1 MRSSVRYG
9 RVDSMETMLA
19 FLEKIGNYLMLVRL
33 TDILDVA
40 IIAFLVYKLL
50 DLVKSTRAENILKGV
65 VMFLL
70 ALWLAEIFHL
80 NGIAYILGNMV
91 QVGIL
96 ALIILFQPEIR
107 QILEKLG
114 SKNIRLLRAFT
125 PAQQQSEVEKAI
137 DQTVIA
143 CKEMSQSKTGVL
155 IVFERHILLDDM
167 VRSGTTL
174 DAAVSSELLKNIFFV
189 KAPMHD
195 GAVIIRH
202 GRILGA
208 GCMLPLSKNVNLS
221 RDLGMRH
228 RAGIGMSENSDAV
241 VVIVSEETGSISV
254 AIGGMLKRHLMPET
268 LSKLLRNELMPQP
281 EELEDKP
288 RRSLADLLGL
298 RRKEGDKV
306 LQVIASI
313 LVAVAIW
320 VYVDVEKAP
329 ERTKTIRDIPVEFSG
344 ESTTLADKNLML
356 LSGYDTT
363 VDLTIKGTKRE
374 LVKINKDNVRLVA
387 STSSIDSVGVHTLR
401 WDVVYPDGV
410 QSSALSV
417 DWASK
422 YKVTVT
428 VGELYTKEV
437 PVNCVVTGTVADGY
451 FTGET
456 VLDPTTLVL
465 RGQRDD
471 LLNVAYAKLTVDI
484 SDATRSVI
492 QTESVQLYDNDDNP
506 VDNSNIRTNASLIQ
520 AKVPVL
526 TTKEVSLAVEL
537 SGVPGSAGQSIKT
550 TITPSSVRLIGE
562 ADVLENIDE
571 IVLATLYIED
581 LDIWQQNSYVVTAPD
596 GTWLA
601 NSNEVATVEITMEG
615 IEEKTVT
622 VDTFS
627 YTNVPSGLYAEVQDT
642 LDVRLWGLSEELAEL
657 KADAITATVDL
668 SSVTET
674 GSCRV
679 PVTVTVSGYRDV
691 AVKGSYEVTVYVTD
705 TQPEPEPEPDGGLT
719 SHGNNGS
726 GNEN

>member
-1 MRSSVRYG
+1 
-9 RVDSMETMLA
+9 MEQKN
-19 FLEKIGNYLMLVRL
+19 EK
-33 TDILDVA
+33 
-40 IIAFLVYKLL
+40 
-50 DLVKSTRAENILKGV
+50 
-65 VMFLL
+65 
-70 ALWLAEIFHL
+70 
-80 NGIAYILGNMV
+80 
-91 QVGIL
+91 
-96 ALIILFQPEIR
+96 
-107 QILEKLG
+107 
-114 SKNIRLLRAFT
+114 
-125 PAQQQSEVEKAI
+125 
-137 DQTVIA
+137 
-143 CKEMSQSKTGVL
+143 
-155 IVFERHILLDDM
+155 
-167 VRSGTTL
+167 SG
-174 DAAVSSELLKNIFFV
+174 F
-189 KAPMHD
+189 
-195 GAVIIRH
+195 
-202 GRILGA
+202 
-208 GCMLPLSKNVNLS
+208 S
-221 RDLGMRH
+221 R
-228 RAGIGMSENSDAV
+228 N
-241 VVIVSEETGSISV
+241 
-254 AIGGMLKRHLMPET
+254 
-268 LSKLLRNELMPQP
+268 
-281 EELEDKP
+281 
-288 RRSLADLLGL
+288 
-298 RRKEGDKV
+298 KV

-562 ADVLENIDE
+562 ADVLENINE

-642 LDVRLWGLSEELAEL
+642 LDVRLWGLSGELAEL
-657 KADAITATVDL
+657 EADAITATADL

>member
-1 MRSSVRYG
+1 
-9 RVDSMETMLA
+9 MEQKN
-19 FLEKIGNYLMLVRL
+19 EK
-33 TDILDVA
+33 
-40 IIAFLVYKLL
+40 
-50 DLVKSTRAENILKGV
+50 SGV
-65 VMFLL
+65 
-70 ALWLAEIFHL
+70 
-80 NGIAYILGNMV
+80 
-91 QVGIL
+91 
-96 ALIILFQPEIR
+96 
-107 QILEKLG
+107 
-114 SKNIRLLRAFT
+114 
-125 PAQQQSEVEKAI
+125 
-137 DQTVIA
+137 
-143 CKEMSQSKTGVL
+143 
-155 IVFERHILLDDM
+155 
-167 VRSGTTL
+167 
-174 DAAVSSELLKNIFFV
+174 
-189 KAPMHD
+189 
-195 GAVIIRH
+195 
-202 GRILGA
+202 
-208 GCMLPLSKNVNLS
+208 S
-221 RDLGMRH
+221 R
-228 RAGIGMSENSDAV
+228 N
-241 VVIVSEETGSISV
+241 
-254 AIGGMLKRHLMPET
+254 
-268 LSKLLRNELMPQP
+268 
-281 EELEDKP
+281 
-288 RRSLADLLGL
+288 
-298 RRKEGDKV
+298 KV

-492 QTESVQLYDNDDNP
+492 RTESVQLYDNDDNP

-627 YTNVPSGLYAEVQDT
+627 YTNVPSGLYAEVMDT

>member
-1 MRSSVRYG
+1 M
-9 RVDSMETMLA
+9 
-19 FLEKIGNYLMLVRL
+19 
-33 TDILDVA
+33 
-40 IIAFLVYKLL
+40 
-50 DLVKSTRAENILKGV
+50 
-65 VMFLL
+65 
-70 ALWLAEIFHL
+70 
-80 NGIAYILGNMV
+80 
-91 QVGIL
+91 
-96 ALIILFQPEIR
+96 
-107 QILEKLG
+107 
-114 SKNIRLLRAFT
+114 
-125 PAQQQSEVEKAI
+125 
-137 DQTVIA
+137 
-143 CKEMSQSKTGVL
+143 
-155 IVFERHILLDDM
+155 
-167 VRSGTTL
+167 
-174 DAAVSSELLKNIFFV
+174 
-189 KAPMHD
+189 
-195 GAVIIRH
+195 
-202 GRILGA
+202 
-208 GCMLPLSKNVNLS
+208 
-221 RDLGMRH
+221 
-228 RAGIGMSENSDAV
+228 
-241 VVIVSEETGSISV
+241 
-254 AIGGMLKRHLMPET
+254 
-268 LSKLLRNELMPQP
+268 
-281 EELEDKP
+281 
-288 RRSLADLLGL
+288 
-298 RRKEGDKV
+298 
-306 LQVIASI
+306 
-313 LVAVAIW
+313 
-320 VYVDVEKAP
+320 
-329 ERTKTIRDIPVEFSG
+329 
-344 ESTTLADKNLML
+344 
-356 LSGYDTT
+356 
-363 VDLTIKGTKRE
+363 
-374 LVKINKDNVRLVA
+374 
-387 STSSIDSVGVHTLR
+387 
-401 WDVVYPDGV
+401 
-410 QSSALSV
+410 

-627 YTNVPSGLYAEVQDT
+627 YTNVPSGLYAEVLDT

>member
-1 MRSSVRYG
+1 
-9 RVDSMETMLA
+9 MEQKN
-19 FLEKIGNYLMLVRL
+19 EK
-33 TDILDVA
+33 
-40 IIAFLVYKLL
+40 
-50 DLVKSTRAENILKGV
+50 
-65 VMFLL
+65 
-70 ALWLAEIFHL
+70 
-80 NGIAYILGNMV
+80 
-91 QVGIL
+91 
-96 ALIILFQPEIR
+96 
-107 QILEKLG
+107 
-114 SKNIRLLRAFT
+114 
-125 PAQQQSEVEKAI
+125 
-137 DQTVIA
+137 
-143 CKEMSQSKTGVL
+143 
-155 IVFERHILLDDM
+155 
-167 VRSGTTL
+167 SG
-174 DAAVSSELLKNIFFV
+174 F
-189 KAPMHD
+189 
-195 GAVIIRH
+195 
-202 GRILGA
+202 
-208 GCMLPLSKNVNLS
+208 S
-221 RDLGMRH
+221 R
-228 RAGIGMSENSDAV
+228 N
-241 VVIVSEETGSISV
+241 
-254 AIGGMLKRHLMPET
+254 
-268 LSKLLRNELMPQP
+268 
-281 EELEDKP
+281 
-288 RRSLADLLGL
+288 
-298 RRKEGDKV
+298 KV

-562 ADVLENIDE
+562 ADVLESINE

-627 YTNVPSGLYAEVQDT
+627 YTNVPSGLYAEVLDT

-657 KADAITATVDL
+657 EADAITATADL

-679 PVTVTVSGYRDV
+679 PVTVTISGYRDV
-691 AVKGSYEVTVYVTD
+691 AVKGSYEVMVYVTD

>member
-1 MRSSVRYG
+1 
-9 RVDSMETMLA
+9 MEQKN
-19 FLEKIGNYLMLVRL
+19 EK
-33 TDILDVA
+33 
-40 IIAFLVYKLL
+40 
-50 DLVKSTRAENILKGV
+50 SGV
-65 VMFLL
+65 
-70 ALWLAEIFHL
+70 
-80 NGIAYILGNMV
+80 
-91 QVGIL
+91 
-96 ALIILFQPEIR
+96 
-107 QILEKLG
+107 
-114 SKNIRLLRAFT
+114 
-125 PAQQQSEVEKAI
+125 
-137 DQTVIA
+137 
-143 CKEMSQSKTGVL
+143 
-155 IVFERHILLDDM
+155 
-167 VRSGTTL
+167 
-174 DAAVSSELLKNIFFV
+174 
-189 KAPMHD
+189 
-195 GAVIIRH
+195 
-202 GRILGA
+202 
-208 GCMLPLSKNVNLS
+208 S
-221 RDLGMRH
+221 R
-228 RAGIGMSENSDAV
+228 N
-241 VVIVSEETGSISV
+241 
-254 AIGGMLKRHLMPET
+254 
-268 LSKLLRNELMPQP
+268 
-281 EELEDKP
+281 
-288 RRSLADLLGL
+288 
-298 RRKEGDKV
+298 KV

-537 SGVPGSAGQSIKT
+537 SGVPGAAGQSIKT

-627 YTNVPSGLYAEVQDT
+627 YTNVPSGLYAEVMDT

>member
-1 MRSSVRYG
+1 
-9 RVDSMETMLA
+9 MEQKN
-19 FLEKIGNYLMLVRL
+19 EK
-33 TDILDVA
+33 
-40 IIAFLVYKLL
+40 
-50 DLVKSTRAENILKGV
+50 SGV
-65 VMFLL
+65 
-70 ALWLAEIFHL
+70 
-80 NGIAYILGNMV
+80 
-91 QVGIL
+91 
-96 ALIILFQPEIR
+96 
-107 QILEKLG
+107 
-114 SKNIRLLRAFT
+114 
-125 PAQQQSEVEKAI
+125 
-137 DQTVIA
+137 
-143 CKEMSQSKTGVL
+143 
-155 IVFERHILLDDM
+155 
-167 VRSGTTL
+167 
-174 DAAVSSELLKNIFFV
+174 
-189 KAPMHD
+189 
-195 GAVIIRH
+195 
-202 GRILGA
+202 
-208 GCMLPLSKNVNLS
+208 S
-221 RDLGMRH
+221 R
-228 RAGIGMSENSDAV
+228 N
-241 VVIVSEETGSISV
+241 
-254 AIGGMLKRHLMPET
+254 
-268 LSKLLRNELMPQP
+268 
-281 EELEDKP
+281 
-288 RRSLADLLGL
+288 
-298 RRKEGDKV
+298 KV

-437 PVNCVVTGTVADGY
+437 PVNCVITGTVADGY

>member
-1 MRSSVRYG
+1 
-9 RVDSMETMLA
+9 MEQKN
-19 FLEKIGNYLMLVRL
+19 EK
-33 TDILDVA
+33 
-40 IIAFLVYKLL
+40 
-50 DLVKSTRAENILKGV
+50 SGV
-65 VMFLL
+65 
-70 ALWLAEIFHL
+70 
-80 NGIAYILGNMV
+80 
-91 QVGIL
+91 
-96 ALIILFQPEIR
+96 
-107 QILEKLG
+107 
-114 SKNIRLLRAFT
+114 
-125 PAQQQSEVEKAI
+125 
-137 DQTVIA
+137 
-143 CKEMSQSKTGVL
+143 
-155 IVFERHILLDDM
+155 
-167 VRSGTTL
+167 
-174 DAAVSSELLKNIFFV
+174 
-189 KAPMHD
+189 
-195 GAVIIRH
+195 
-202 GRILGA
+202 
-208 GCMLPLSKNVNLS
+208 S
-221 RDLGMRH
+221 R
-228 RAGIGMSENSDAV
+228 N
-241 VVIVSEETGSISV
+241 
-254 AIGGMLKRHLMPET
+254 
-268 LSKLLRNELMPQP
+268 
-281 EELEDKP
+281 
-288 RRSLADLLGL
+288 
-298 RRKEGDKV
+298 KV

-627 YTNVPSGLYAEVQDT
+627 YTNVPSGLYAEVLDT
-642 LDVRLWGLSEELAEL
+642 RDGRLWGLSEELAEL

>member
-1 MRSSVRYG
+1 M
-9 RVDSMETMLA
+9 
-19 FLEKIGNYLMLVRL
+19 
-33 TDILDVA
+33 
-40 IIAFLVYKLL
+40 
-50 DLVKSTRAENILKGV
+50 
-65 VMFLL
+65 
-70 ALWLAEIFHL
+70 
-80 NGIAYILGNMV
+80 
-91 QVGIL
+91 
-96 ALIILFQPEIR
+96 
-107 QILEKLG
+107 
-114 SKNIRLLRAFT
+114 
-125 PAQQQSEVEKAI
+125 
-137 DQTVIA
+137 
-143 CKEMSQSKTGVL
+143 
-155 IVFERHILLDDM
+155 
-167 VRSGTTL
+167 
-174 DAAVSSELLKNIFFV
+174 
-189 KAPMHD
+189 
-195 GAVIIRH
+195 
-202 GRILGA
+202 
-208 GCMLPLSKNVNLS
+208 
-221 RDLGMRH
+221 
-228 RAGIGMSENSDAV
+228 
-241 VVIVSEETGSISV
+241 
-254 AIGGMLKRHLMPET
+254 
-268 LSKLLRNELMPQP
+268 
-281 EELEDKP
+281 
-288 RRSLADLLGL
+288 
-298 RRKEGDKV
+298 
-306 LQVIASI
+306 
-313 LVAVAIW
+313 
-320 VYVDVEKAP
+320 DVEKAP

-679 PVTVTVSGYRDV
+679 PVTVTVSGYHDV

>member
-1 MRSSVRYG
+1 
-9 RVDSMETMLA
+9 MEQKN
-19 FLEKIGNYLMLVRL
+19 EK
-33 TDILDVA
+33 
-40 IIAFLVYKLL
+40 
-50 DLVKSTRAENILKGV
+50 SGV
-65 VMFLL
+65 
-70 ALWLAEIFHL
+70 
-80 NGIAYILGNMV
+80 
-91 QVGIL
+91 
-96 ALIILFQPEIR
+96 
-107 QILEKLG
+107 
-114 SKNIRLLRAFT
+114 
-125 PAQQQSEVEKAI
+125 
-137 DQTVIA
+137 
-143 CKEMSQSKTGVL
+143 
-155 IVFERHILLDDM
+155 
-167 VRSGTTL
+167 
-174 DAAVSSELLKNIFFV
+174 
-189 KAPMHD
+189 
-195 GAVIIRH
+195 
-202 GRILGA
+202 
-208 GCMLPLSKNVNLS
+208 S
-221 RDLGMRH
+221 R
-228 RAGIGMSENSDAV
+228 N
-241 VVIVSEETGSISV
+241 
-254 AIGGMLKRHLMPET
+254 
-268 LSKLLRNELMPQP
+268 
-281 EELEDKP
+281 
-288 RRSLADLLGL
+288 
-298 RRKEGDKV
+298 KV

-363 VDLTIKGTKRE
+363 EDLTIKGTKRE

-451 FTGET
+451 FPGET

-627 YTNVPSGLYAEVQDT
+627 YTNVPSGLYAEVMDT

>member
-1 MRSSVRYG
+1 
-9 RVDSMETMLA
+9 MEQKN
-19 FLEKIGNYLMLVRL
+19 EK
-33 TDILDVA
+33 
-40 IIAFLVYKLL
+40 
-50 DLVKSTRAENILKGV
+50 SGV
-65 VMFLL
+65 
-70 ALWLAEIFHL
+70 
-80 NGIAYILGNMV
+80 
-91 QVGIL
+91 
-96 ALIILFQPEIR
+96 
-107 QILEKLG
+107 
-114 SKNIRLLRAFT
+114 
-125 PAQQQSEVEKAI
+125 
-137 DQTVIA
+137 
-143 CKEMSQSKTGVL
+143 
-155 IVFERHILLDDM
+155 
-167 VRSGTTL
+167 
-174 DAAVSSELLKNIFFV
+174 
-189 KAPMHD
+189 
-195 GAVIIRH
+195 
-202 GRILGA
+202 
-208 GCMLPLSKNVNLS
+208 S
-221 RDLGMRH
+221 R
-228 RAGIGMSENSDAV
+228 N
-241 VVIVSEETGSISV
+241 
-254 AIGGMLKRHLMPET
+254 
-268 LSKLLRNELMPQP
+268 
-281 EELEDKP
+281 
-288 RRSLADLLGL
+288 
-298 RRKEGDKV
+298 KV

-484 SDATRSVI
+484 SDAARSVI

>member
-1 MRSSVRYG
+1 
-9 RVDSMETMLA
+9 MEQKN
-19 FLEKIGNYLMLVRL
+19 EK
-33 TDILDVA
+33 
-40 IIAFLVYKLL
+40 
-50 DLVKSTRAENILKGV
+50 SGV
-65 VMFLL
+65 
-70 ALWLAEIFHL
+70 
-80 NGIAYILGNMV
+80 
-91 QVGIL
+91 
-96 ALIILFQPEIR
+96 
-107 QILEKLG
+107 
-114 SKNIRLLRAFT
+114 
-125 PAQQQSEVEKAI
+125 
-137 DQTVIA
+137 
-143 CKEMSQSKTGVL
+143 
-155 IVFERHILLDDM
+155 
-167 VRSGTTL
+167 
-174 DAAVSSELLKNIFFV
+174 
-189 KAPMHD
+189 
-195 GAVIIRH
+195 
-202 GRILGA
+202 
-208 GCMLPLSKNVNLS
+208 S
-221 RDLGMRH
+221 R
-228 RAGIGMSENSDAV
+228 N
-241 VVIVSEETGSISV
+241 
-254 AIGGMLKRHLMPET
+254 
-268 LSKLLRNELMPQP
+268 
-281 EELEDKP
+281 
-288 RRSLADLLGL
+288 
-298 RRKEGDKV
+298 KV

-313 LVAVAIW
+313 LVAVAIC

-627 YTNVPSGLYAEVQDT
+627 YTNVPSGLYAEVMDT

>member
-1 MRSSVRYG
+1 
-9 RVDSMETMLA
+9 MEQKN
-19 FLEKIGNYLMLVRL
+19 EK
-33 TDILDVA
+33 
-40 IIAFLVYKLL
+40 
-50 DLVKSTRAENILKGV
+50 
-65 VMFLL
+65 
-70 ALWLAEIFHL
+70 
-80 NGIAYILGNMV
+80 
-91 QVGIL
+91 
-96 ALIILFQPEIR
+96 
-107 QILEKLG
+107 
-114 SKNIRLLRAFT
+114 
-125 PAQQQSEVEKAI
+125 
-137 DQTVIA
+137 
-143 CKEMSQSKTGVL
+143 
-155 IVFERHILLDDM
+155 
-167 VRSGTTL
+167 SG
-174 DAAVSSELLKNIFFV
+174 F
-189 KAPMHD
+189 
-195 GAVIIRH
+195 
-202 GRILGA
+202 
-208 GCMLPLSKNVNLS
+208 S
-221 RDLGMRH
+221 R
-228 RAGIGMSENSDAV
+228 N
-241 VVIVSEETGSISV
+241 
-254 AIGGMLKRHLMPET
+254 
-268 LSKLLRNELMPQP
+268 
-281 EELEDKP
+281 
-288 RRSLADLLGL
+288 
-298 RRKEGDKV
+298 KV

-562 ADVLENIDE
+562 ADVLENINE

-581 LDIWQQNSYVVTAPD
+581 LEIWQQNSYVVTAPD

-657 KADAITATVDL
+657 EADAITATADL

-674 GSCRV
+674 GSFRV
-679 PVTVTVSGYRDV
+679 PVTVTISGYRDV

>member
-1 MRSSVRYG
+1 
-9 RVDSMETMLA
+9 MEQKN
-19 FLEKIGNYLMLVRL
+19 EK
-33 TDILDVA
+33 
-40 IIAFLVYKLL
+40 
-50 DLVKSTRAENILKGV
+50 SGV
-65 VMFLL
+65 
-70 ALWLAEIFHL
+70 
-80 NGIAYILGNMV
+80 
-91 QVGIL
+91 
-96 ALIILFQPEIR
+96 
-107 QILEKLG
+107 
-114 SKNIRLLRAFT
+114 
-125 PAQQQSEVEKAI
+125 
-137 DQTVIA
+137 
-143 CKEMSQSKTGVL
+143 
-155 IVFERHILLDDM
+155 
-167 VRSGTTL
+167 
-174 DAAVSSELLKNIFFV
+174 
-189 KAPMHD
+189 
-195 GAVIIRH
+195 
-202 GRILGA
+202 
-208 GCMLPLSKNVNLS
+208 S
-221 RDLGMRH
+221 R
-228 RAGIGMSENSDAV
+228 N
-241 VVIVSEETGSISV
+241 
-254 AIGGMLKRHLMPET
+254 
-268 LSKLLRNELMPQP
+268 
-281 EELEDKP
+281 
-288 RRSLADLLGL
+288 
-298 RRKEGDKV
+298 KV

-562 ADVLENIDE
+562 EDVLENIDE

>member
-1 MRSSVRYG
+1 
-9 RVDSMETMLA
+9 MEQKN
-19 FLEKIGNYLMLVRL
+19 EK
-33 TDILDVA
+33 
-40 IIAFLVYKLL
+40 
-50 DLVKSTRAENILKGV
+50 SGV
-65 VMFLL
+65 
-70 ALWLAEIFHL
+70 
-80 NGIAYILGNMV
+80 
-91 QVGIL
+91 
-96 ALIILFQPEIR
+96 
-107 QILEKLG
+107 
-114 SKNIRLLRAFT
+114 
-125 PAQQQSEVEKAI
+125 
-137 DQTVIA
+137 
-143 CKEMSQSKTGVL
+143 
-155 IVFERHILLDDM
+155 
-167 VRSGTTL
+167 
-174 DAAVSSELLKNIFFV
+174 
-189 KAPMHD
+189 
-195 GAVIIRH
+195 
-202 GRILGA
+202 
-208 GCMLPLSKNVNLS
+208 S
-221 RDLGMRH
+221 R
-228 RAGIGMSENSDAV
+228 N
-241 VVIVSEETGSISV
+241 
-254 AIGGMLKRHLMPET
+254 
-268 LSKLLRNELMPQP
+268 
-281 EELEDKP
+281 
-288 RRSLADLLGL
+288 
-298 RRKEGDKV
+298 KV

-374 LVKINKDNVRLVA
+374 LGKINKDNVRLVA

-627 YTNVPSGLYAEVQDT
+627 YTNVPSGLYAEVMDT

>member
-1 MRSSVRYG
+1 
-9 RVDSMETMLA
+9 MEQKN
-19 FLEKIGNYLMLVRL
+19 EK
-33 TDILDVA
+33 
-40 IIAFLVYKLL
+40 
-50 DLVKSTRAENILKGV
+50 SGV
-65 VMFLL
+65 
-70 ALWLAEIFHL
+70 
-80 NGIAYILGNMV
+80 
-91 QVGIL
+91 
-96 ALIILFQPEIR
+96 
-107 QILEKLG
+107 
-114 SKNIRLLRAFT
+114 
-125 PAQQQSEVEKAI
+125 
-137 DQTVIA
+137 
-143 CKEMSQSKTGVL
+143 
-155 IVFERHILLDDM
+155 
-167 VRSGTTL
+167 
-174 DAAVSSELLKNIFFV
+174 
-189 KAPMHD
+189 
-195 GAVIIRH
+195 
-202 GRILGA
+202 
-208 GCMLPLSKNVNLS
+208 S
-221 RDLGMRH
+221 R
-228 RAGIGMSENSDAV
+228 N
-241 VVIVSEETGSISV
+241 
-254 AIGGMLKRHLMPET
+254 
-268 LSKLLRNELMPQP
+268 
-281 EELEDKP
+281 
-288 RRSLADLLGL
+288 
-298 RRKEGDKV
+298 KV

-571 IVLATLYIED
+571 LVLATLYIED

-627 YTNVPSGLYAEVQDT
+627 YTNVPSGLCAEVQDT

>member
-1 MRSSVRYG
+1 
-9 RVDSMETMLA
+9 MEQKN
-19 FLEKIGNYLMLVRL
+19 EK
-33 TDILDVA
+33 
-40 IIAFLVYKLL
+40 
-50 DLVKSTRAENILKGV
+50 SGV
-65 VMFLL
+65 
-70 ALWLAEIFHL
+70 
-80 NGIAYILGNMV
+80 
-91 QVGIL
+91 
-96 ALIILFQPEIR
+96 
-107 QILEKLG
+107 
-114 SKNIRLLRAFT
+114 
-125 PAQQQSEVEKAI
+125 
-137 DQTVIA
+137 
-143 CKEMSQSKTGVL
+143 
-155 IVFERHILLDDM
+155 
-167 VRSGTTL
+167 
-174 DAAVSSELLKNIFFV
+174 
-189 KAPMHD
+189 
-195 GAVIIRH
+195 
-202 GRILGA
+202 
-208 GCMLPLSKNVNLS
+208 S
-221 RDLGMRH
+221 R
-228 RAGIGMSENSDAV
+228 N
-241 VVIVSEETGSISV
+241 
-254 AIGGMLKRHLMPET
+254 
-268 LSKLLRNELMPQP
+268 
-281 EELEDKP
+281 
-288 RRSLADLLGL
+288 
-298 RRKEGDKV
+298 KV

-471 LLNVAYAKLTVDI
+471 LLNVAYAKLTVNI
-484 SDATRSVI
+484 SGATRSVI

-526 TTKEVSLAVEL
+526 TTKDVSLAVEL

-657 KADAITATVDL
+657 KADAIMATVDL

>member
-1 MRSSVRYG
+1 
-9 RVDSMETMLA
+9 MEQKN
-19 FLEKIGNYLMLVRL
+19 EK
-33 TDILDVA
+33 
-40 IIAFLVYKLL
+40 
-50 DLVKSTRAENILKGV
+50 SGV
-65 VMFLL
+65 
-70 ALWLAEIFHL
+70 
-80 NGIAYILGNMV
+80 
-91 QVGIL
+91 
-96 ALIILFQPEIR
+96 
-107 QILEKLG
+107 
-114 SKNIRLLRAFT
+114 
-125 PAQQQSEVEKAI
+125 
-137 DQTVIA
+137 
-143 CKEMSQSKTGVL
+143 
-155 IVFERHILLDDM
+155 
-167 VRSGTTL
+167 
-174 DAAVSSELLKNIFFV
+174 
-189 KAPMHD
+189 
-195 GAVIIRH
+195 
-202 GRILGA
+202 
-208 GCMLPLSKNVNLS
+208 S
-221 RDLGMRH
+221 R
-228 RAGIGMSENSDAV
+228 N
-241 VVIVSEETGSISV
+241 
-254 AIGGMLKRHLMPET
+254 
-268 LSKLLRNELMPQP
+268 
-281 EELEDKP
+281 
-288 RRSLADLLGL
+288 
-298 RRKEGDKV
+298 KV

-642 LDVRLWGLSEELAEL
+642 LDVRLWGLSEVLAEL

>member
-1 MRSSVRYG
+1 
-9 RVDSMETMLA
+9 MEQKN
-19 FLEKIGNYLMLVRL
+19 EK
-33 TDILDVA
+33 
-40 IIAFLVYKLL
+40 
-50 DLVKSTRAENILKGV
+50 SGV
-65 VMFLL
+65 
-70 ALWLAEIFHL
+70 
-80 NGIAYILGNMV
+80 
-91 QVGIL
+91 
-96 ALIILFQPEIR
+96 
-107 QILEKLG
+107 
-114 SKNIRLLRAFT
+114 
-125 PAQQQSEVEKAI
+125 
-137 DQTVIA
+137 
-143 CKEMSQSKTGVL
+143 
-155 IVFERHILLDDM
+155 
-167 VRSGTTL
+167 
-174 DAAVSSELLKNIFFV
+174 
-189 KAPMHD
+189 
-195 GAVIIRH
+195 
-202 GRILGA
+202 
-208 GCMLPLSKNVNLS
+208 S
-221 RDLGMRH
+221 R
-228 RAGIGMSENSDAV
+228 N
-241 VVIVSEETGSISV
+241 
-254 AIGGMLKRHLMPET
+254 
-268 LSKLLRNELMPQP
+268 
-281 EELEDKP
+281 
-288 RRSLADLLGL
+288 
-298 RRKEGDKV
+298 KV

-550 TITPSSVRLIGE
+550 TIMPSSVRLIGE

-627 YTNVPSGLYAEVQDT
+627 YTNMPSGLYAEVQDT

>member
-1 MRSSVRYG
+1 
-9 RVDSMETMLA
+9 MEQKN
-19 FLEKIGNYLMLVRL
+19 EK
-33 TDILDVA
+33 
-40 IIAFLVYKLL
+40 
-50 DLVKSTRAENILKGV
+50 SGV
-65 VMFLL
+65 
-70 ALWLAEIFHL
+70 
-80 NGIAYILGNMV
+80 
-91 QVGIL
+91 
-96 ALIILFQPEIR
+96 
-107 QILEKLG
+107 
-114 SKNIRLLRAFT
+114 
-125 PAQQQSEVEKAI
+125 
-137 DQTVIA
+137 
-143 CKEMSQSKTGVL
+143 
-155 IVFERHILLDDM
+155 
-167 VRSGTTL
+167 
-174 DAAVSSELLKNIFFV
+174 
-189 KAPMHD
+189 
-195 GAVIIRH
+195 
-202 GRILGA
+202 
-208 GCMLPLSKNVNLS
+208 S
-221 RDLGMRH
+221 R
-228 RAGIGMSENSDAV
+228 N
-241 VVIVSEETGSISV
+241 
-254 AIGGMLKRHLMPET
+254 
-268 LSKLLRNELMPQP
+268 
-281 EELEDKP
+281 
-288 RRSLADLLGL
+288 
-298 RRKEGDKV
+298 KV

-356 LSGYDTT
+356 LSGCDTT

-627 YTNVPSGLYAEVQDT
+627 YTNVPSGLYAEVLDT

>member
-1 MRSSVRYG
+1 
-9 RVDSMETMLA
+9 MEQKN
-19 FLEKIGNYLMLVRL
+19 EKGGFSRR
-33 TDILDVA
+33 
-40 IIAFLVYKLL
+40 K
-50 DLVKSTRAENILKGV
+50 
-65 VMFLL
+65 
-70 ALWLAEIFHL
+70 AL
-80 NGIAYILGNMV
+80 
-91 QVGIL
+91 Q
-96 ALIILFQPEIR
+96 
-107 QILEKLG
+107 
-114 SKNIRLLRAFT
+114 
-125 PAQQQSEVEKAI
+125 
-137 DQTVIA
+137 
-143 CKEMSQSKTGVL
+143 
-155 IVFERHILLDDM
+155 
-167 VRSGTTL
+167 
-174 DAAVSSELLKNIFFV
+174 
-189 KAPMHD
+189 
-195 GAVIIRH
+195 
-202 GRILGA
+202 
-208 GCMLPLSKNVNLS
+208 
-221 RDLGMRH
+221 
-228 RAGIGMSENSDAV
+228 
-241 VVIVSEETGSISV
+241 VVI
-254 AIGGMLKRHLMPET
+254 
-268 LSKLLRNELMPQP
+268 
-281 EELEDKP
+281 
-288 RRSLADLLGL
+288 
-298 RRKEGDKV
+298 
-306 LQVIASI
+306 SI
-313 LVAVAIW
+313 LVAIAVW

-329 ERTKTIRDIPVEFSG
+329 DRTKTIRDIPVEFSG

-363 VDLTIKGTKRE
+363 VDLTIKGPKRE

-537 SGVPGSAGQSIKT
+537 SGVPGSAGQSIKP

>member
-1 MRSSVRYG
+1 
-9 RVDSMETMLA
+9 MEQKN
-19 FLEKIGNYLMLVRL
+19 EK
-33 TDILDVA
+33 
-40 IIAFLVYKLL
+40 
-50 DLVKSTRAENILKGV
+50 SGV
-65 VMFLL
+65 
-70 ALWLAEIFHL
+70 
-80 NGIAYILGNMV
+80 
-91 QVGIL
+91 
-96 ALIILFQPEIR
+96 
-107 QILEKLG
+107 
-114 SKNIRLLRAFT
+114 
-125 PAQQQSEVEKAI
+125 
-137 DQTVIA
+137 
-143 CKEMSQSKTGVL
+143 
-155 IVFERHILLDDM
+155 
-167 VRSGTTL
+167 
-174 DAAVSSELLKNIFFV
+174 
-189 KAPMHD
+189 
-195 GAVIIRH
+195 
-202 GRILGA
+202 
-208 GCMLPLSKNVNLS
+208 S
-221 RDLGMRH
+221 R
-228 RAGIGMSENSDAV
+228 N
-241 VVIVSEETGSISV
+241 
-254 AIGGMLKRHLMPET
+254 
-268 LSKLLRNELMPQP
+268 
-281 EELEDKP
+281 
-288 RRSLADLLGL
+288 
-298 RRKEGDKV
+298 KV

-410 QSSALSV
+410 QSSAPSV

>member
-1 MRSSVRYG
+1 
-9 RVDSMETMLA
+9 MEQKN
-19 FLEKIGNYLMLVRL
+19 EK
-33 TDILDVA
+33 
-40 IIAFLVYKLL
+40 
-50 DLVKSTRAENILKGV
+50 SGV
-65 VMFLL
+65 
-70 ALWLAEIFHL
+70 
-80 NGIAYILGNMV
+80 
-91 QVGIL
+91 
-96 ALIILFQPEIR
+96 
-107 QILEKLG
+107 
-114 SKNIRLLRAFT
+114 
-125 PAQQQSEVEKAI
+125 
-137 DQTVIA
+137 
-143 CKEMSQSKTGVL
+143 
-155 IVFERHILLDDM
+155 
-167 VRSGTTL
+167 
-174 DAAVSSELLKNIFFV
+174 
-189 KAPMHD
+189 
-195 GAVIIRH
+195 
-202 GRILGA
+202 
-208 GCMLPLSKNVNLS
+208 S
-221 RDLGMRH
+221 R
-228 RAGIGMSENSDAV
+228 N
-241 VVIVSEETGSISV
+241 
-254 AIGGMLKRHLMPET
+254 
-268 LSKLLRNELMPQP
+268 
-281 EELEDKP
+281 
-288 RRSLADLLGL
+288 
-298 RRKEGDKV
+298 KV

-344 ESTTLADKNLML
+344 ESTMLADKNLML

-627 YTNVPSGLYAEVQDT
+627 YTNVPSGLYAEVMDT

>member
-1 MRSSVRYG
+1 
-9 RVDSMETMLA
+9 MEQKN
-19 FLEKIGNYLMLVRL
+19 EK
-33 TDILDVA
+33 
-40 IIAFLVYKLL
+40 
-50 DLVKSTRAENILKGV
+50 SGV
-65 VMFLL
+65 
-70 ALWLAEIFHL
+70 
-80 NGIAYILGNMV
+80 
-91 QVGIL
+91 
-96 ALIILFQPEIR
+96 
-107 QILEKLG
+107 
-114 SKNIRLLRAFT
+114 
-125 PAQQQSEVEKAI
+125 
-137 DQTVIA
+137 
-143 CKEMSQSKTGVL
+143 
-155 IVFERHILLDDM
+155 
-167 VRSGTTL
+167 
-174 DAAVSSELLKNIFFV
+174 
-189 KAPMHD
+189 
-195 GAVIIRH
+195 
-202 GRILGA
+202 
-208 GCMLPLSKNVNLS
+208 S
-221 RDLGMRH
+221 R
-228 RAGIGMSENSDAV
+228 N
-241 VVIVSEETGSISV
+241 
-254 AIGGMLKRHLMPET
+254 
-268 LSKLLRNELMPQP
+268 
-281 EELEDKP
+281 
-288 RRSLADLLGL
+288 
-298 RRKEGDKV
+298 KV

-437 PVNCVVTGTVADGY
+437 PVNCIVTGTVADGY

>member
-1 MRSSVRYG
+1 
-9 RVDSMETMLA
+9 MEQKN
-19 FLEKIGNYLMLVRL
+19 EK
-33 TDILDVA
+33 
-40 IIAFLVYKLL
+40 
-50 DLVKSTRAENILKGV
+50 SGV
-65 VMFLL
+65 
-70 ALWLAEIFHL
+70 
-80 NGIAYILGNMV
+80 
-91 QVGIL
+91 
-96 ALIILFQPEIR
+96 
-107 QILEKLG
+107 
-114 SKNIRLLRAFT
+114 
-125 PAQQQSEVEKAI
+125 
-137 DQTVIA
+137 
-143 CKEMSQSKTGVL
+143 
-155 IVFERHILLDDM
+155 
-167 VRSGTTL
+167 
-174 DAAVSSELLKNIFFV
+174 
-189 KAPMHD
+189 
-195 GAVIIRH
+195 
-202 GRILGA
+202 
-208 GCMLPLSKNVNLS
+208 S
-221 RDLGMRH
+221 R
-228 RAGIGMSENSDAV
+228 N
-241 VVIVSEETGSISV
+241 
-254 AIGGMLKRHLMPET
+254 
-268 LSKLLRNELMPQP
+268 
-281 EELEDKP
+281 
-288 RRSLADLLGL
+288 
-298 RRKEGDKV
+298 KV

-627 YTNVPSGLYAEVQDT
+627 YTNVPSGLYAEVMDT

-657 KADAITATVDL
+657 KADAITATIDL